1 MEIKPFRAYRFNPE
15 LTGNAGDCIA
25 PPYDVIDAG
34 LQERLYNKNQYN
46 VVRVTRGKIEPS
58 DNETNNQYT
67 RAAKYLNEWLEKG
80 VLKQDSNDA
89 IYAYVQSF
97 KIGGK
102 KFKRGTF
109 IALGKLE
116 EFGGSVKAHENTLS
130 GPKADRLNLQRATA
144 AQFGLIF
151 MLYEDPQKVADKL
164 IEKASKGKVAIEFT
178 DEDNV
183 KHQLFPITDEADIE
197 AICQMMVDKSC
208 VIADGHHRYETSL
221 NYYKETKNPK
231 AAYQIMAFGNIL
243 NEGMVILATHRLV
256 YGLKD
261 FTTEKLLSGLKPNFD
276 ITEYKFDSDK
286 TKQQAKKK
294 MLNQMKKASEANQ
307 NAYGIYTA
315 DGAFRVAVL
324 KDISVM
330 DNLLPNTSAAYRRL
344 DVTVLHKL
352 ILEMLLGIGEKELAA
367 KTNLEYVKDTPNA
380 IDDTIGRIDSGK
392 IQAAFFINPEK
403 MKMIQMVAGAGE
415 RMPQKS
421 TFFFPKV
428 YSGLTIYKM

>member
-1 MEIKPFRAYRFNPE
+1 MEIKPFRAYKFNPE

-34 LQERLYNKNQYN
+34 LRERLYNKNQYN
-46 VVRVTRGKIEPS
+46 IVRITRGKTEPS

-80 VLKQDSNDA
+80 ILKQNSNDT
-89 IYAYVQSF
+89 IYAYLQSF
-97 KIGGK
+97 KLGGR

-116 EFGGSVKAHENTLS
+116 EFGGAVKPHENTLS

-164 IEKASKGKVAIEFT
+164 IEKASKGQAVIEFT

-183 KHQLFPITDEADIE
+183 RHQLFPITDKTDIE
-197 AICQMMVDKSC
+197 TICRMMVDKNC
-208 VIADGHHRYETSL
+208 IIADGHHRYETSL
-221 NYYKETKNPK
+221 NYYNETKNPK
-231 AAYQIMAFGNIL
+231 AAYQIMAFANIL
-243 NEGMVILATHRLV
+243 NEGMIILATHRLV

-261 FTTEKLLSGLKPNFD
+261 FSAEKLLNGLKPNFD

-286 TKQQAKKK
+286 AKQQAKKK
-294 MLNQMKKASEANQ
+294 MLTRMKKESQANK
-307 NAYGIYTA
+307 NAYGFYTGN
-315 DGAFRVAVL
+315 GAFRVAVL
-324 KDISVM
+324 KDSSVL
-330 DNLLPNTSAAYRRL
+330 DGLLPDKSQAYRRL

-352 ILEMLLGIGEKELAA
+352 ILEQLLGIGEKELAA

-380 IDDTIGRIDSGK
+380 IDDTIGRVDAGN

-403 MKMIQMVAGAGE
+403 MKMIQKVADADE